1 MSSGKG
7 LSVFLVE
14 ATQRCILCLTC
25 DTTVDT
31 CVVFSD
37 VLAGKD
43 LVCPHQFTARH
54 VHVLLSDL
62 HACFRVPFWTS
73 GEITRTL
80 KVWFIFSH
88 PPTPGILM
96 ESLVR

>member
-1 MSSGKG
+1 MPLAQCGIQILGTHQTSNAAMSSGKG
-7 LSVFLVE
+7 LSVFLVK

-43 LVCPHQFTARH
+43 LVCPHQFIARTRSRAA
-54 VHVLLSDL
+54 LTP
-62 HACFRVPFWTS
+62 ARVFPCA
-73 GEITRTL
+73 
-80 KVWFIFSH
+80 
-88 PPTPGILM
+88 
-96 ESLVR
+96 SLDKW